1 MRIIW
6 TLLFIALL
14 SGCASISQHP
24 TAKVTQISW
33 QDRES
38 ALKQLQVWQLNGKIG
53 IITAQT
59 SGSATINWQENH
71 GHYLITLAGPFGAG
85 ALKLTGQPGN
95 VTLETAN
102 GQKMTASTPEQLL
115 ANAWGWQLPVSYL
128 AYWVRGL
135 PAPDV
140 AADKQF
146 DTAGRLSM
154 LTQQGWQVTYLGYS
168 QVGLLDLPEKITI
181 SSNALKTKIIIYRW
195 AV

>member
-6 TLLFIALL
+6 TLLFITLL
-14 SGCASISQHP
+14 SGCASVSQHP
-24 TAKVTQISW
+24 TAPNTQIAW

-38 ALKQLQVWQLNGKIG
+38 ALKQLQVWQVNGKIG
-53 IITAQT
+53 IITAQN

-71 GHYLITLAGPFGAG
+71 GHYLIALSGPFGAG

-102 GQKMTASTPEQLL
+102 GQKMTANTPEQLL

-146 DTAGRLSM
+146 DTAGRLKV
-154 LTQQGWQVTYLGYS
+154 LTQQGWQVTYLDYS
-168 QVGLLDLPEKITI
+168 QVGSLDLPAKIAI
-181 SSNALKTKIIIYRW
+181 SSPALKTKIIIYHW
-195 AV
+195 TV